1 MRRYHENIDEDYQR
15 IVDALLNNPTKEA
28 AAKALGISR
37 ATLYRW
43 LQDED
48 LRNLEREAREMAL
61 SDATASVHRLANE
74 AALTLSVI
82 MKSDAAPYSSR
93 VAAASKLLD
102 LAYRAYET
110 EAIVD
115 ELTQLKQDLNL

>member
-1 MRRYHENIDEDYQR
+1 MRQYHENIDEEYQR
-15 IVDALLNNPTKEA
+15 IIDALLTHPTKEA

-48 LRNLEREAREMAL
+48 LKNAEREARSMAL
-61 SDATASVHRLANE
+61 SDATSSIHKLANE

-82 MKSDAAPYSSR
+82 MKSDAAPFSSR

-102 LAYRAYET
+102 MAYRSF
-110 EAIVD
+110 
-115 ELTQLKQDLNL
+115 ELENVVEELDRLKADLNL